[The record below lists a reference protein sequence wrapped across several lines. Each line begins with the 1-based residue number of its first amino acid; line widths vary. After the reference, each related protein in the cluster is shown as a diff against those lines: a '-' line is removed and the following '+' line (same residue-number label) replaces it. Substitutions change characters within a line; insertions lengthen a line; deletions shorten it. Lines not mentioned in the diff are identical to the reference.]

1 MNAALTR
8 LEKSKVFWFLLGL
21 NVLFFLFRL
30 PAIIEPH
37 WYGDEGIYQIIGL
50 AMHQGNMLYTT
61 IWDNKPPL
69 LYVTYAI
76 FAGDQQSVRLFAIF
90 VGILTNIAF
99 FFLARQ
105 LLQRFLPAAIA
116 TGFFAFLL
124 ATPFL
129 EGNIANAENFMLL
142 PIIMAAYLVYIKR
155 NYFLHTKIPTLFVAG
170 LLLGIAFLFKTVAI
184 FDLCAFG
191 LFLILIKI
199 YEAFSVKKILLTL
212 RYLLPLFLGFL
223 IPLCVTIVYF
233 ALHTALDA
241 FFAAAFAGNIAYVG
255 YENMWIIPQGLLI
268 LKTLLLFLFLSLIIW
283 QRKRISPKLL
293 FIFVWLTFSLY
304 SACFS
309 QRPYTHYLLVAL
321 PALSLLIGYILLAP
335 KKKSTAGLL
344 FLVLAVGI
352 FIGQSFYFY
361 GWSKTITYY
370 QNAITFLTGQKSVTD
385 YRAFFDPQTPRDYE
399 IAAFIKKQLPT
410 DATVYIWGDSPQIY
424 ALAGKMPPQ
433 RYTSAYHIV
442 GNTQRTQETQ
452 QTLLLNKPDYLIIL
466 DEAPPLS
473 FHLPSYQV
481 KYILK
486 GATVYERSF

>member
-8 LEKSKVFWFLLGL
+8 LEKSKIFWFLLGL

-37 WYGDEGIYQIIGL
+37 WYGDEGIYQIIGM
-50 AMHQGNMLYTT
+50 AMHQGHMLYATV
-61 IWDNKPPL
+61 WDNKPPF
-69 LYVTYAI
+69 LYVTYAL

-116 TGFFAFLL
+116 TGFFAFLF

-142 PIIMAAYLVYIKR
+142 PIIVAAYLVYAKR

-170 LLLGIAFLFKTVAI
+170 LLLGTAFLFKTVAI
-184 FDLCAFG
+184 FDLGAFS

-199 YEAFSVKKILLTL
+199 HEVFSVKKIFLTL

-223 IPLCVTIVYF
+223 IPLCMTIVYF
-233 ALHTALDA
+233 AWYTTLDA

-255 YENMWIIPQGLLI
+255 YENVWIIPQGLLI
-268 LKTLLLFLFLSLIIW
+268 LKTLLLLFFLFLIIRHRRSL
-283 QRKRISPKLL
+283 SPKLL
-293 FIFVWLTFSLY
+293 FIFIWLTFSLY

-309 QRPYTHYLLVAL
+309 QRPYTHYLLIAL
-321 PALSLLIGYILLAP
+321 PALSLLIGYIVLAP
-335 KKKSTAGLL
+335 MKKSTAGLL
-344 FLVLAVGI
+344 FLVLAIGM

-361 GWSKTITYY
+361 GWGKTINYY
-370 QNAITFLTGQKSVTD
+370 QNALTFLIGQKSVTD
-385 YRAFFDPQTPRDYE
+385 YRTFFDPQTPRDYE
-399 IAAFIKKQLPT
+399 IAAFIKKQLPI

-424 ALAGKMPPQ
+424 ALANKIPPQ
-433 RYTSAYHIV
+433 RYTSSYHV
-442 GNTQRTQETQ
+442 AGNTQRIEETR

-486 GATVYERSF
+486 GATIYERSF